1 MIDQKLLDAILDE
14 HKFPCENMSKEERN
28 YYLNILR
35 NCKDIC
41 DSNYKVNGIGK
52 CDILQMRLVKCGNSI
67 LVEGLT
73 TILTEKRDI
82 NGLISISDDS
92 ITVEMQIMRF
102 LEEGHEVYSTIDEF
116 SIQNG
121 KLLRKSEYDYDSNN
135 IVEEINNEEMKGKLK

>member
-1 MIDQKLLDAILDE
+1 MIDQELLDAILDE

-52 CDILQMRLVKCGNSI
+52 CDILQMRLVKYGNSI

-73 TILTEKRDI
+73 LHLYI
-82 NGLISISDDS
+82 
-92 ITVEMQIMRF
+92 
-102 LEEGHEVYSTIDEF
+102 
-116 SIQNG
+116 
-121 KLLRKSEYDYDSNN
+121 
-135 IVEEINNEEMKGKLK
+135 